1 MGNRIYGCDDCLAV
15 CPWNKFAETAQEAAF
30 WARAEL
36 KGPGLDE
43 LAALSDEAF
52 RQVFSGSPIKRI
64 GRNRFLRNVLIAIG
78 NSRNPALIEG
88 SIIPHLTDDDSTV
101 RGAAI
106 WALSRLDLARFKAEK
121 ATRFERETDQ
131 TVRQEWLQTPAHLS

>member
-1 MGNRIYGCDDCLAV
+1 MEQAPLCTEI
-15 CPWNKFAETAQEAAF
+15 AEGPQGGQAF

-43 LAALSDEAF
+43 LAALDDESF

-64 GRNRFLRNVLIAIG
+64 GRDRFLRNVLIAIG
-78 NSRNPALIEG
+78 NSGDQSFVDASL
-88 SIIPHLTDDDSTV
+88 IPHLDDPNPVV

-106 WALSRLDLARFKAEK
+106 WALSCLDLARFKAEK
-121 ATRFERETDQ
+121 AARFEGEADED
-131 TVRQEWLQTPAHLS
+131 VRTEWMLA